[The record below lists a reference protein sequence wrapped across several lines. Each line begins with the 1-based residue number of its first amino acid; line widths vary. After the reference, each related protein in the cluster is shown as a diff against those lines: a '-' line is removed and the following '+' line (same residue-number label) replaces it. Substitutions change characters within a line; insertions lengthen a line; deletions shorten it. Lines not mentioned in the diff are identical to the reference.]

1 MEIRSEPVSAKRN
14 FSSKLW
20 KCFVVMECVYKE
32 ELGFSV
38 NECCN
43 WDCFRIGGAVLQH
56 LVKVNGLK
64 TCAFDVVNTL
74 CKGLR
79 VEVA

>member
-38 NECCN
+38 NEYCN
-43 WDCFRIGGAVLQH
+43 WDCFRIGGGSVTAPRQSQW
-56 LVKVNGLK
+56 
-64 TCAFDVVNTL
+64 FEDL
-74 CKGLR
+74 CNRCCKYPVQGT
-79 VEVA
+79 EGGG